1 MNEWLKTMVGGMRL
15 ELIEFLPVKLVNV
28 IEPTDVIRMHH
39 YKKGNTLLK
48 EKYQIKDTNEYI
60 DLMNWYEAQSKI
72 EMR

>member
-1 MNEWLKTMVGGMRL
+1 MKEWLKMMVGDMRL
-15 ELIEFLPVKLVNV
+15 ELTEFLPVKLVNV
-28 IEPTDVIRMHH
+28 IEPTGVIRMHH

>member
-1 MNEWLKTMVGGMRL
+1 MKEWLKMMVGDMRL
-15 ELIEFLPVKLVNV
+15 ELTEFLPVKLVNV

-39 YKKGNTLLK
+39 YKIGNTLLK

>member
-1 MNEWLKTMVGGMRL
+1 MKEWLKMMVGDMRL
-15 ELIEFLPVKLVNV
+15 ELTEFLPVKLVNV

-39 YKKGNTLLK
+39 YKKGNTILK

-60 DLMNWYEAQSKI
+60 DLLNWYEAQSKI

>member
-1 MNEWLKTMVGGMRL
+1 MKEWLKMMVGDMRL
-15 ELIEFLPVKLVNV
+15 ELTEFLPVKLVNV

>member
-1 MNEWLKTMVGGMRL
+1 MKEWLKTMVGDMRL
-15 ELIEFLPVKLVNV
+15 ELTEFLPVKLVNV

>member
-1 MNEWLKTMVGGMRL
+1 MMVGDMRL
-15 ELIEFLPVKLVNV
+15 ELTEFLPVKLVNV

>member
-1 MNEWLKTMVGGMRL
+1 MKEWLKIMVGDMRL
-15 ELIEFLPVKLVNV
+15 ELTEFLPVKLVNM
-28 IEPTDVIRMHH
+28 IEPDDVIRMHH

-48 EKYQIKDTNEYI
+48 EKYQIKDTDEYI

>member
-1 MNEWLKTMVGGMRL
+1 MKEWLKMMVGDMRL
-15 ELIEFLPVKLVNV
+15 ELTEFLPVKLVNV

-48 EKYQIKDTNEYI
+48 KKYQIKDTNEYI
-60 DLMNWYEAQSKI
+60 DLMNWYKAQSKI

>member
-1 MNEWLKTMVGGMRL
+1 MKEWLKTMVGDMRL
-15 ELIEFLPVKLVNV
+15 ELTEFLPVKLVNV
-28 IEPTDVIRMHH
+28 IEPNDVIRMHH

>member
-1 MNEWLKTMVGGMRL
+1 MKEWLKIMVGDMRL
-15 ELIEFLPVKLVNV
+15 ELTEFLPVKLVNM
-28 IEPTDVIRMHH
+28 IEPDDVIRMHH

-48 EKYQIKDTNEYI
+48 EKYQIKDTEEYI